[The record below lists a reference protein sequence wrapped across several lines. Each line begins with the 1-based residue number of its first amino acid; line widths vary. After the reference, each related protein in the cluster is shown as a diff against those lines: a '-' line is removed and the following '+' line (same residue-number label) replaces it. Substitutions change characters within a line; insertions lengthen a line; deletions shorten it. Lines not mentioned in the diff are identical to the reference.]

1 MSALPPLAVDDF
13 GTFFR
18 AVHGVDPFPWQ
29 RRLAAR
35 AATGNWPR
43 MLDLPTGSGKT
54 AAIDIALFALALSAG
69 SQPRTA
75 PLRIVYVV
83 DRRTVVDQAF
93 ERACRI
99 QRALDESGED
109 VVRRV

>member
-1 MSALPPLAVDDF
+1 GAVRMTPLAALAVDEF
-13 GTFFR
+13 AVFFR
-18 AVHGVDPFPWQ
+18 AVHGVPPFPWQ
-29 RRLAAR
+29 TRLAAR
-35 AATGNWPR
+35 AATGDWPR

-54 AAIDIALFALALSAG
+54 AAIDVALFALALSAG
-69 SQPRTA
+69 TRPRTA

-99 QRALDESGED
+99 QCAL
-109 VVRRV
+109 